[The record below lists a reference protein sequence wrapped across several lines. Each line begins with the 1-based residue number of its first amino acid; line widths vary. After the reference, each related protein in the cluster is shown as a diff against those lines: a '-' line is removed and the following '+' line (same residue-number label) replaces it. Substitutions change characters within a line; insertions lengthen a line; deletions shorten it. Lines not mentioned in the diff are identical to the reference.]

1 MIIKATLVLSA
12 LLLSTQDGLSPE
24 RLARK
29 LRRMS
34 PRAELA
40 ADPTNRVA
48 DNMEAALLG
57 KALFFDTRLSPDGHF
72 SCATCHDPERAFT
85 DGRALPEGRGEIT
98 RNSPTLLNVGRRR
111 WLFWDGRADSL
122 WAQFRHPLENP
133 AEMDGDRLA
142 LAHLITTDTALKR
155 SYEGVFGAT
164 PDLSDSARFPAHAR
178 PSAAEVDDERANDWA
193 KMSVEDK
200 VTINKLL
207 ANTGKALAAY
217 QRKLETAESP
227 FDRFVRAYLAGDQT
241 GGGHLTPLAQRGIE
255 VFLGKGKCTLCHMG
269 SELTDEE
276 FHHLAVPPLNEEL
289 PTDTGRYLGAK
300 LVKSEPF
307 NAASVHSDQRSG
319 EAADFVSLLKADA
332 DQFGELRT
340 PSLRNVAETAPYMH
354 QGQFTSLEE
363 VVRFYSTLEG
373 AQRTGHH
380 QELTLT
386 PANFTEAE
394 EGELLAFLR
403 SLSAPLAEPQWG
415 ESPTTQSPTTQSPTS
430 QDGTQR

>member
-1 MIIKATLVLSA
+1 VSIKATLLLST

-34 PRAELA
+34 PRTELA
-40 ADPTNRVA
+40 QDPTNRVA
-48 DNMEAALLG
+48 DHQEAALLG
-57 KALFFDTRLSPDGHF
+57 KALFFDTRLSPDGRF
-72 SCATCHDPERAFT
+72 ACATCHEPERAFT
-85 DGRALPEGRGEIT
+85 DGKALPEGRGEIT

-133 AEMDGDRLA
+133 VEMDGDRLA
-142 LAHLITTDTALKR
+142 LAHLITTDADLR
-155 SYEGVFGAT
+155 RRYEGLFGT
-164 PDLSDSARFPAHAR
+164 PPDLSDEGRFPAHAR
-178 PSAAEVDDERANDWA
+178 PGE
-193 KMSVEDK
+193 SVEDDRVRAWTK
-200 VTINKLL
+200 MSAGDRATINTLL

-217 QRKLETAESP
+217 QRKLETAESS
-227 FDRFVRAYLAGDQT
+227 FDRYVRAYLSGDKA
-241 GGGHLTPLAQRGIE
+241 GGGHLTPAAQRGVQI
-255 VFLGKGKCTLCHMG
+255 FLGKGKCTLCHMG

-276 FHHLAVPPLNEEL
+276 FHHLAVPPLNKEL
-289 PTDTGRYLGAK
+289 PADIGRYLGAK

-307 NAASVHSDQRSG
+307 NASGTHSDQRTG
-319 EAADFVSLLKADA
+319 EAADFVNLLKADA

-340 PSLRNVAETAPYMH
+340 PSLRNVAKTAPYMH

-386 PANFTEAE
+386 PANFTETE
-394 EGELLAFLR
+394 EHDLIEFLR
-403 SLSAPLAEPQWG
+403 SLSAPLAEPHWG
-415 ESPTTQSPTTQSPTS
+415 ERPSPEGVPNEKGAP
-430 QDGTQR
+430 R

>member
-1 MIIKATLVLSA
+1 VIIKATLLLSA
-12 LLLSTQDGLSPE
+12 LLLSAQDGLSPE

-57 KALFFDTRLSPDGHF
+57 KALFFDPRLSSDGRF

-85 DGRALPEGRGEIT
+85 DGRALPDGRGEIG

-133 AEMDGDRLA
+133 VEMDGDRLA

-155 SYEGVFGAT
+155 RYTEVFGAT
-164 PDLSDSARFPAHAR
+164 PDLSDDDRFPARAR
-178 PSAAEVDDERANDWA
+178 PGATNAEDERAIAWREMRAQDQ
-193 KMSVEDK
+193 S
-200 VTINKLL
+200 TINTLL

-227 FDRFVRAYLAGDQT
+227 FDRYVRAYLSGDET
-241 GGGHLTPLAQRGIE
+241 GGGHISPKARRGVE

-276 FHHLAVPPLNEEL
+276 FHHLAVPSLNNEL
-289 PTDTGRYLGAK
+289 PIDIGRYLGAK

-307 NAASVHSDQRSG
+307 NAASVHSDQREG

-363 VVRFYSTLEG
+363 VVHFYSTLEG

-403 SLSAPLAEPQWG
+403 SLSAPLVEPQWG
-415 ESPTTQSPTTQSPTS
+415 ESPTTQSPTTQSPTG
-430 QDGTQR
+430 QNGTQR